1 MKRKKT
7 NIIKNVALIC
17 AITLIALLPLPI
29 AEAASFTVSKTN
41 VTVDTGES
49 TTITI
54 SASTHTGRIDII
66 SSNPSVAE
74 VNEKSLWVENN
85 SKTITI
91 SAKSAG
97 TAKIIIKGELFD
109 AATDEEREYSQ
120 TVNVTVKAS
129 NSSSNS
135 TGGNVSGGTNGN
147 TGGTQSG
154 NISSGSNSNQNSN
167 SNTTSSSSKPITN
180 TTSNSNKP
188 SSSTTSSLNK
198 PNSNNTSST
207 STPSHSNSST
217 SPSNNLAQNNTTV
230 IDNEIETVGEDLEQ
244 IEEIESTNITEELS
258 QEEAEIEENLNVE
271 TLKNAELSNKEGA
284 NSTGKIILIGLI
296 GAIAIAM
303 IFIGIGV
310 SKNILKK

>member
-1 MKRKKT
+1 MKRKKA
-7 NIIKNVALIC
+7 NVFKNVALIC
-17 AITLIALLPLPI
+17 ALTLIALLPLPI

-41 VTVDTGES
+41 VTLDAGES

-74 VNEKSLWVENN
+74 VKEKGLWVENN

-97 TAKIIIKGELFD
+97 TAKITIKGELFD

-120 TVNVTVKAS
+120 TVNVTVKAANS
-129 NSSSNS
+129 NSN
-135 TGGNVSGGTNGN
+135 T

-154 NISSGSNSNQNSN
+154 SNSNQGSN
-167 SNTTSSSSKPITN
+167 SGTVKPNQNLNAGGQSSNSSSTSSSSKPSSSSSNSAITN
-180 TTSNSNKP
+180 
-188 SSSTTSSLNK
+188 SS
-198 PNSNNTSST
+198 
-207 STPSHSNSST
+207 
-217 SPSNNLAQNNTTV
+217 QNNTTV
-230 IDNEIETVGEDLEQ
+230 IDKEIDTVVEENAETSDEIEN
-244 IEEIESTNITEELS
+244 TNLTEELS

-271 TLKNAELSNKEGA
+271 TLKNAELSNAEGA
-284 NSTGKIILIGLI
+284 NSTGKIILIGII
-296 GAIAIAM
+296 GAISIVM

>member
-1 MKRKKT
+1 MKRKKA
-7 NIIKNVALIC
+7 NVFKNVALIC
-17 AITLIALLPLPI
+17 ALTLIALLPLPI

-41 VTVDTGES
+41 VTLDAGES

-74 VNEKSLWVENN
+74 VKEKSLWVENN

-97 TAKIIIKGELFD
+97 TAKITIKGELFD

-120 TVNVTVKAS
+120 TVNVTVKAANS
-129 NSSSNS
+129 NSN
-135 TGGNVSGGTNGN
+135 T

-154 NISSGSNSNQNSN
+154 SNSNQGSN
-167 SNTTSSSSKPITN
+167 SGTVKPNQNLNAGGQSSNSSSTSSSSKPSSSSSNSAITN
-180 TTSNSNKP
+180 
-188 SSSTTSSLNK
+188 SS
-198 PNSNNTSST
+198 
-207 STPSHSNSST
+207 
-217 SPSNNLAQNNTTV
+217 QNNTTV
-230 IDNEIETVGEDLEQ
+230 IDKEIDTVVEENAETSDEIEN
-244 IEEIESTNITEELS
+244 TNLTEELS

-271 TLKNAELSNKEGA
+271 TLKNAELSNAEGA
-284 NSTGKIILIGLI
+284 NSTGKIILIGII
-296 GAIAIAM
+296 GAISIVM